1 GRRLLRLHRRGERR
15 AHDREMALRHRAR
28 ALPHRAGLRGDA
40 RQAHLLSAAAR
51 TKKSPPSRRAF
62 SWARRSA
69 IVLASFPVGV
79 LRILLRVAEVLL
91 HLAHRF
97 LADALGLLARVVGG
111 LADVL
116 ADLAFRLLR
125 DALHLVLV
133 HADLSL
139 RDGRGRPAV
148 SAGRMHVGPE
158 GRRLGSGA
166 ISARSRARRTTEFLQ
181 ENLTST

>member
-69 IVLASFPVGV
+69 IVRA
-79 LRILLRVAEVLL
+79 
-91 HLAHRF
+91 RF

-139 RDGRGRPAV
+139 RDGRGR
-148 SAGRMHVGPE
+148 
-158 GRRLGSGA
+158 
-166 ISARSRARRTTEFLQ
+166 
-181 ENLTST
+181 